1 MTMTTTRGGFG
12 GSASQAQFEIEWL
25 KNKISGLPSTKE
37 RQIRDL
43 QRQIRERELAIAF
56 QKNG

>member
-1 MTMTTTRGGFG
+1 MTTTRGGFG
-12 GSASQAQFEIEWL
+12 GSAVQAHHEIEWL
-25 KNKISGLPSTKE
+25 KNKIASLPSTKE

-56 QKNG
+56 QKNS